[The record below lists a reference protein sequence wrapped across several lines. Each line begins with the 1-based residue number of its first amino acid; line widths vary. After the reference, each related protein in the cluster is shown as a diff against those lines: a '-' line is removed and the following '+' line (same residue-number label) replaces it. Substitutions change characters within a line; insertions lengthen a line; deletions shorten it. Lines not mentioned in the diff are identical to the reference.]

1 MFHIDSRPLPQ
12 DRHVCVIYLSQAG
25 KDLDADGR
33 VVEADPSPASEAA
46 EALNRLLCDRLFPRR
61 ADAPHGQSLV
71 MVSGVVEKDGAL
83 VSLPHL
89 PSVLARCETIV
100 VCAPVWDGRL
110 APPVVAALAQ
120 GGPHDFT
127 GHVVRPVCTLADSTG
142 AVEGMARDLRRS
154 CAGAEVG
161 ETVSLLGEKA
171 AEFKPQLAPLLDD
184 WLR

>member
-89 PSVLARCETIV
+89 PSVLARCEMSLGL
-100 VCAPVWDGRL
+100 ALLVWL
-110 APPVVAALAQ
+110 V
-120 GGPHDFT
+120 GGLI
-127 GHVVRPVCTLADSTG
+127 TLMSGVD
-142 AVEGMARDLRRS
+142 RIL
-154 CAGAEVG
+154 AGARTFPNVVTNMEIA
-161 ETVSLLGEKA
+161 KA
-171 AEFKPQLAPLLDD
+171 LQNDEDGIEQQTMQA
-184 WLR
+184 